1 MRSVLL
7 ATLGLC
13 ACQTP
18 PVATIPDAAVVVVRD
33 AGVVS
38 DALPKKTGAEMMSSA
53 LLQICVVVWVDQ
65 TPQGKTV
72 LWLLLIPEEAV
83 FVVLAQRAG
92 DVTVTVR
99 NPDDLDVLEEK
110 KANLGTLEDGTPVP
124 STSRGHVRTITVPA
138 K

>member
-1 MRSVLL
+1 M
-7 ATLGLC
+7 
-13 ACQTP
+13 
-18 PVATIPDAAVVVVRD
+18 
-33 AGVVS
+33 
-38 DALPKKTGAEMMSSA
+38 
-53 LLQICVVVWVDQ
+53 
-65 TPQGKTV
+65 

-110 KANLGTLEDGTPVP
+110 TANLGTLEDGTPVP